1 MRYIGVII
9 LCLSGVC
16 SYGQSSLDD
25 TKQSSVSNT
34 DYVEWHGVL
43 DGHMPVKIAFE
54 IANDEASG
62 YIEYGQNKD
71 RYDLLG
77 AIKGDQ
83 LDIYQYDDYSKVM
96 GKMSGDIANTKHN
109 WTWSNE
115 AKTSIKSLQ
124 PRSSESNLMLLYE
137 SEEHDLIIRPNTRS
151 IIGGDQVDDLK
162 WSPYNCS
169 NQDCAI
175 VDMSGKSKPFGQFQ
189 WNGSK
194 MSALDYNNER
204 YTQVHTLK
212 YAIESHHD
220 SKIAYSFYYP
230 ILEDKKF
237 DDWIIDQMSSCK
249 TNFSR
254 YRDQA
259 VETSDQQSFVGDF
272 YISAYDER
280 IISGYL
286 NWSCNSTASV
296 ETVPFIYDFDRS
308 KFYEIGDLLR
318 SDFDYAFFLE
328 QFLKKEKKES
338 LREEDF
344 IIRSALKQ
352 KHYKH
357 YVLTH
362 QGIVFFTEFN
372 TLFGRRSILVPY
384 EQFQGFVDNKNIS
397 NYFKKRV

>member
-16 SYGQSSLDD
+16 SFGQSTQDD
-25 TKQSSVSNT
+25 TQQSSTTNT

-43 DGHMPVKIAFE
+43 DGHMPVRIAFE
-54 IANDEASG
+54 LVNNEASG
-62 YIEYGQNKD
+62 YIEYGENKD

-77 AIKGDQ
+77 SIEDDQ
-83 LDIYQYDDYSKVM
+83 LDIYQFDDYSKVM
-96 GKMSGDIANTKHN
+96 CKMSGDLGNAKHN

-115 AKTSIKSLQ
+115 AKTSIKTLH
-124 PRSSESNLMLLYE
+124 PRSSKNNLILLYE

-162 WSPYNCS
+162 WSSYDCS
-169 NQDCAI
+169 NQDCTVI
-175 VDMSGKSKPFGQFQ
+175 DSNRDPGQFQ
-189 WNGSK
+189 WDGSE
-194 MSALDYNNER
+194 MLTVDYNNEK
-204 YTQVHTLK
+204 YTQAHKLK
-212 YAIESHHD
+212 YALESYHD

-230 ILEDKKF
+230 ILEDEKF
-237 DDWIIDQMSSCK
+237 DAWIIDQMSACR
-249 TNFSR
+249 TNYNN
-254 YRDQA
+254 YRNQGLEA
-259 VETSDQQSFVGDF
+259 SDQLLFIGDF

-286 NWSCNSTASV
+286 NWSCNTTASV
-296 ETVPFIYDFDRS
+296 ETVPFIYDYERS
-308 KFYEIGDLLR
+308 KFYKVNDLLR

-328 QFLKKEKKES
+328 QFLKKEKTKS
-338 LREEDF
+338 LREEDYL
-344 IIRSALKQ
+344 IRSALKQ
-352 KHYKH
+352 KHFKH

-362 QGIVFFTEFN
+362 QGIVFFTDFN

-384 EQFQGFVDNKNIS
+384 KEFQGFVDNKNIS